1 MLENL
6 KRKVVQIA
14 KDAENSGLCKNKS
27 GNFSLRDPK
36 TGMVL
41 ITPSGV
47 SRQELT
53 YKDILV
59 VDIEGNI
66 VDVETKVKPTTE
78 LPMHLAVYKSRN
90 DVMGVVHTHSHFAT
104 AFAVASKEIKGVVFE
119 SLQYGGKVPLA
130 RYGRPGTESL
140 GNSIVKQ
147 LEDHDACLLES
158 HGVISAG
165 KNIDD
170 AYLKAC
176 YVEDVAEIYYRA
188 IIINGGKEP
197 NVIPQEEFTAVLE
210 AEEKKNK

>member
-14 KDAENSGLCKNKS
+14 VDAESSGLCKNKS

-36 TGMVL
+36 TGFVL

-66 VDVETKVKPTTE
+66 IDVETKVRPTSE
-78 LPMHLAVYKSRN
+78 LPMHLQVYKYRD

-119 SLQYGGKVPLA
+119 SLQYGGKVPVA
-130 RYGRPGTESL
+130 KYGRPGTKEL
-140 GNSIVKQ
+140 GKNIMDQ
-147 LEDHDACLLES
+147 LKDHDACLLES
-158 HGVISAG
+158 HGVISVG

-170 AYLKAC
+170 AFLKAC

-188 IIINGGKEP
+188 IVINGGQEP
-197 NVIPQEEFTAVLE
+197 KVIPEKEFAAVLE
-210 AEEKKNK
+210 AEEKRH